1 MARGSWLV
9 KIHHYTRIGYD
20 GISQR
25 AALRDAQR
33 ASHLPSRQ
41 AVDEGIADGGG
52 DGAAPFPSFGNDVGN
67 AGFHDDFFGIDDV
80 DETDRDADDQGR
92 PHLPGI
98 DEFPQAQEG
107 CRGIAD
113 GDDDRPFEGCG
124 FIHGSLGPRRP
135 LRFGSGSYVFIGH
148 EAYFAAAQFF

>member
-1 MARGSWLV
+1 MLRASPSIVVTLSSSQRNAASESEEKAVARGSWLV

-52 DGAAPFPSFGNDVGN
+52 DGAAPFSAFGDDVGN

-80 DETDRDADDQGR
+80 DETDRDADD
-92 PHLPGI
+92 
-98 DEFPQAQEG
+98 
-107 CRGIAD
+107 
-113 GDDDRPFEGCG
+113 
-124 FIHGSLGPRRP
+124 
-135 LRFGSGSYVFIGH
+135 
-148 EAYFAAAQFF
+148 